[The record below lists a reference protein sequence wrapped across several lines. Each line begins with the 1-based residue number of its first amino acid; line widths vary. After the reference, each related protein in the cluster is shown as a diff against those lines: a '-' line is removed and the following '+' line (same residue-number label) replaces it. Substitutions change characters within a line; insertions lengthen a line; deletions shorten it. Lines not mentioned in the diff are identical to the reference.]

1 VVEIESVTT
10 IDLNCELDLLGLLY
24 WIEKE
29 EVVRKEEELMV
40 TRVERERFER
50 DDGEGEEEMDNE
62 EIEGRNGRKRV
73 KVEEGE
79 DVGVKKEEEGCY

>member
-1 VVEIESVTT
+1 MVEIESVTT